1 MTEILVTGGTGHL
14 GRFFVPGLRE
24 AGVRPVLIGRSETC
38 DLRADFESEID
49 LDLGRFET
57 LIHAAHPMRGARPDA
72 PEAPALI
79 DASVGALGRLL
90 GALPALRRV
99 VLVSSTVA
107 DRPGDIYGVTKRLD
121 EDLLG
126 VHCTARGVEAMA
138 LRASSVYG
146 PEATKERALA
156 RFLRTALAG
165 EIPVV
170 TGSDGPGTDYVHV
183 EDVARA
189 IVLATLSDATGIV
202 HVSANAAANPLEA
215 AQAALRAVGRDD
227 APEHRPGPAWSG
239 AGPIDNDDAF
249 RAFGWRPRYD
259 LPEGLR
265 SYAEWMRADRT

>member
-1 MTEILVTGGTGHL
+1 M
-14 GRFFVPGLRE
+14 
-24 AGVRPVLIGRSETC
+24 S
-38 DLRADFESEID
+38 
-49 LDLGRFET
+49 
-57 LIHAAHPMRGARPDA
+57 GARPDA
-72 PEAPALI
+72 PEAPTLI

-107 DRPGDIYGVTKRLD
+107 DRPADVYGVTKRLD
-121 EDLLG
+121 EDLLRIHGQDRGIG
-126 VHCTARGVEAMA
+126 VLV
-138 LRASSVYG
+138 LRVSSVYG

-156 RFLRTALAG
+156 RFLRAALAG
-165 EIPVV
+165 ETSVV
-170 TGSDGPGTDYVHV
+170 TGSDGPGTDYIHV

-189 IVLATLSDATGIV
+189 IVPATLSDATGIV
-202 HVSANAAANPLEA
+202 HVTANAAANPLQA
-215 AQAALRAVGRDD
+215 ARAALRAVGRED
-227 APEHRPGPAWSG
+227 APEHRPGPAWNG